1 MLEIIYIT
9 NNDAMN
15 IRVHFF
21 LCEYFLFLCA
31 SIAWQETPG
40 SDSDTANI
48 LSNSKL
54 VSKVSTSFYSQED
67 SDF

>member
-21 LCEYFLFLCA
+21 LCEYFLFCA

-40 SDSDTANI
+40 LDSDTANI

-54 VSKVSTSFYSQED
+54 VSKVPASFYSQED